1 MKLPNSPK
9 YMKPAARD
17 PRVESK
23 PSAQPQ
29 RSTAQTP
36 KPPSKRL
43 HRKQT
48 AEYLG
53 VSLSWLDKSRLSGL
67 GPTFIALGGRVVYD
81 TADLEDFMQK
91 NRHTSTSG

>member
-1 MKLPNSPK
+1 MKPPNSPK
-9 YMKPAARD
+9 YLQAANHD
-17 PRVESK
+17 PRGEFK
-23 PSAQPQ
+23 PSGQPQ
-29 RSTAQTP
+29 RSIAQTS

-81 TADLEDFMQK
+81 TADLEDFMHK

>member
-1 MKLPNSPK
+1 MIDKFPSKSDKANHPKVSTGEQQRSGLYNSPV
-9 YMKPAARD
+9 A
-17 PRVESK
+17 PR
-23 PSAQPQ
+23 QPFS
-29 RSTAQTP
+29 R
-36 KPPSKRL
+36 RL

>member
-1 MKLPNSPK
+1 MIDKSP
-9 YMKPAARD
+9 
-17 PRVESK
+17 SK
-23 PSAQPQ
+23 SDKANQPKVWTGEQQ
-29 RSTAQTP
+29 RSGLNNFPAVPRQP
-36 KPPSKRL
+36 FSRRL

-67 GPTFIALGGRVVYD
+67 GPTFITLGGRVVYD

-91 NRHTSTSG
+91 NRHKSTSG

>member
-1 MKLPNSPK
+1 MKPPNSPK
-9 YMKPAARD
+9 HSQTANHDR
-17 PRVESK
+17 RGESK

-29 RSTAQTP
+29 RSIAQTP

-91 NRHTSTSG
+91 NRHTSTSK